1 MSFNGSAKGECFL
14 HDAGRG
20 IENDTYAPV
29 VRNLIACRA
38 DVTDRDI
45 NADLLKKLVAAYA
58 SSELRLAELN
68 ELKNRF
74 LGMAAH
80 DMRSPLSSIKGFS
93 ELLLED
99 NPTGEQGE
107 LLSMIHS
114 TSGQL
119 LALINDLLDISV
131 IESGHLE
138 IKKTDESLNDLI
150 AERVRIAGVM
160 AKKKGTRIGARLQG
174 IPDFL
179 FDRARIAQVIDNLLG
194 NAVKFAPP
202 SSRVLVTV
210 RRTQGAAEVSVRDR
224 GPGIEAHERDRLFSA
239 FHKLTA
245 RPTGGETSTG
255 LGLAIASKIV
265 AAHGGTISVRPR
277 AGGGSIFF
285 FTLPMEVQP

>member
-1 MSFNGSAKGECFL
+1 MNRCGNTIGDDL
-14 HDAGRG
+14 HVTPHGTG
-20 IENDTYAPV
+20 NETYAPV
-29 VRNLIACRA
+29 VRDLIACRA
-38 DVTDRDI
+38 DSTDRDI

-58 SSELRLAELN
+58 ASEMRLAELN

-93 ELLLED
+93 EMLLDEH
-99 NPTGEQGE
+99 PTEEQGE

-119 LALINDLLDISV
+119 LALINDFLDISV

-138 IKKTDESLNDLI
+138 IRKARENLNDLI
-150 AERVRIAGVM
+150 AERVRIADVM
-160 AKKKGTRIGARLQG
+160 AKKKGTRIGVRLQEV
-174 IPDFL
+174 PHFL

-194 NAVKFAPP
+194 NAVKFSPP
-202 SSRVLVTV
+202 SSRVLVTA
-210 RRTQGAAEVSVRDR
+210 REARGIAEVSVRDR
-224 GPGIEAHERDRLFSA
+224 GPGIEAHELDRLFSM
-239 FHKLTA
+239 FQKLTA

-255 LGLAIASKIV
+255 LGLAIANKIV
-265 AAHGGTISVRPR
+265 AAHDGMISVRPR

-285 FTLPMEVQP
+285 FTLPVEVQP